1 MVKHGNRIRKKHFGS
16 RCCVHYD
23 IWSNGDAKVVR
34 MFKDSASSVSQ
45 FKPKHAC
52 MAPEEAS
59 HKSKAK
65 GLVQNIGGKR
75 ALIYGKTCGK
85 APGFLYVIILEG
97 EFRSE
102 LLVSATYI
110 NTN

>member
-1 MVKHGNRIRKKHFGS
+1 M
-16 RCCVHYD
+16 
-23 IWSNGDAKVVR
+23 KVVR
-34 MFKDSASSVSQ
+34 MFKDPASSISQ
-45 FKPKHAC
+45 FKPKQAC
-52 MAPEEAS
+52 MAPEEVS

-65 GLVQNIGGKR
+65 GLLQNAGGRR
-75 ALIYGKTCGK
+75 ALIYGKMCGK

-110 NTN
+110 NTH